1 MNPSYSRFL
10 VLVLMVFVLSI
21 MALPQTLIHIRPLAA
36 LSLIIYVQV
45 FLPRFFNGVMLWSL
59 GLVLDVLTGCV
70 MGQHC
75 LGFILVSW
83 GLSERVRRFKFFTV
97 LQQMTWVF
105 FFCVVNQLC
114 FCLVDWCVGYG
125 HGFMYYFLP
134 VCITP
139 LCWPWMIIL
148 ADRLM
153 LYSVARDDAL

>member
-1 MNPSYSRFL
+1 MNSSYSRFI
-10 VLVLMVFVLSI
+10 VLVLMVLVVSV
-21 MALPQTLIHIRPLAA
+21 MALPQALIYMRPLAA

-59 GLVLDVLTGCV
+59 GLVLDVLIGCV

-105 FFCVVNQLC
+105 FFCVVNQ
-114 FCLVDWCVGYG
+114 FSFGLVDWSVG
-125 HGFMYYFLP
+125 HWHDLMYYLLP
-134 VCITP
+134 VGITP
-139 LCWPWMIIL
+139 LCWPWMTIL

-153 LYSVARDDAL
+153 FYSVARDDAL